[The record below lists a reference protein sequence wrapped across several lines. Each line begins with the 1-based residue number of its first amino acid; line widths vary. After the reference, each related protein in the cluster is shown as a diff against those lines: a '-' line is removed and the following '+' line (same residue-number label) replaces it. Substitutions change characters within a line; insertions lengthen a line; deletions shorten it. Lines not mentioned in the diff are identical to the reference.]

1 MQLRSEQFSQAAYRP
16 GHRLLP
22 SSLEQ
27 PRSTQRRY
35 ARRLHCKDVPTSCA
49 IQGSTTIRLEATA
62 SSTLDIDSPYK
73 LKPSDTD
80 FYRTKGFVKLKNVFD
95 DETLSYYAPE
105 MSLAVKQADKTPL
118 QSDPDYQQA
127 FTQVSPNNR
136 ATFHTQRSCHSNL
149 TATELVDRCS
159 TSGGRTTKLLSLSW
173 VRSWHALLLS

>member
-1 MQLRSEQFSQAAYRP
+1 MQLRSDQFSQAAYRP

-22 SSLEQ
+22 SSLDQ

-35 ARRLHCKDVPTSCA
+35 VWRLRCKDARTSCA
-49 IQGSTTIRLEATA
+49 IQGSTTTRLDATA

-73 LKPSDTD
+73 LEPSDVD
-80 FYRTKGFVKLKNVFD
+80 FYRTKGFVKLKNVFN

-127 FTQVSPNNR
+127 FTQVLPNKAKFR
-136 ATFHTQRSCHSNL
+136 THQTSV
-149 TATELVDRCS
+149 TATYS
-159 TSGGRTTKLLSLSW
+159 N
-173 VRSWHALLLS
+173 